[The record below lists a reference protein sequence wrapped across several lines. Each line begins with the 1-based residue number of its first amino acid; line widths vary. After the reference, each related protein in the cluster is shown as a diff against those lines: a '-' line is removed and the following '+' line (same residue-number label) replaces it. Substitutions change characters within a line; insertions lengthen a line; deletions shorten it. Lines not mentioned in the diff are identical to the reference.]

1 MKITLLLVTLAAAV
15 GCGVSEEAPAPP
27 APQQVI
33 GPGVAMAP
41 DGVPIVY
48 NVTGSGTP
56 ALVFIHCWMC
66 NQGFWPAQVDAL
78 SAEFTVVTLD
88 LAGHGS
94 SGMERE
100 GWPLLALGADVA
112 AVVDHLGLDQVILVG
127 HSMGG
132 PVALEAARLM
142 PETVI
147 GVVGVDTLHDVDYEY
162 DREQMA
168 SFIAA
173 METDFVDTCGGFVT
187 SMFVEGSDPALIERV
202 RTDMCFGPPEVGVTL
217 MRNFVDFDQAA
228 ALAVVPVGVPVRCIN
243 TTMWPSNVEGNR
255 AYHQDFDVIT
265 MDGVGHFLM
274 MEKPEAFNAV
284 LSDVIADLV
293 QGGDTEGTQPSG

>member
-1 MKITLLLVTLAAAV
+1 MKIALLLVTLAAVV

-27 APQQVI
+27 APQNVT
-33 GPGVAMAP
+33 GPGVATAP
-41 DGVPIVY
+41 DGAPIVY

-56 ALVFIHCWMC
+56 ALVFIHGWMC

-78 SAEFTVVTLD
+78 SADFTVVTLD
-88 LAGHGS
+88 LPGHGS

-142 PETVI
+142 PDKVI
-147 GVVGVDTLHDVDYEY
+147 GVVGVDTLQDVDSKW
-162 DREQMA
+162 DPEQVA
-168 SFIAA
+168 PFIAA
-173 METDFVDTCGGFVT
+173 LESDFVGTCGNFVT

-202 RTDMCFGPPEVGVTL
+202 KTDMCSVPPEVAVTF
-217 MRNFVDFDQAA
+217 MRNYFDYDAPAGMAA
-228 ALAVVPVGVPVRCIN
+228 VPAAVPVRCIN

-284 LSDVIADLV
+284 LSEVIADLI
-293 QGGDTEGTQPSG
+293 QGGDTEDTQPGG